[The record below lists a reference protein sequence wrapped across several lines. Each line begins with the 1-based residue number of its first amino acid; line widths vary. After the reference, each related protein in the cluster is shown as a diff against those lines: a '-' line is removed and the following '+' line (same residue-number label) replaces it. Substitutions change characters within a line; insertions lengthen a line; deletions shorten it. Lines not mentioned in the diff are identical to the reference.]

1 MSSITHS
8 PSLGNYLKARIIAY
22 WLVTAFIVFE
32 LIYGA
37 LWDFNLLNQGYVYEI
52 LNHLGY
58 PLYLATILAVSKVA
72 AAAVISIP
80 GFRLLKEWAYAGV
93 TVLFMGAF
101 ISHLSVGDGLDKSI
115 WSLLFGVLTLLSW
128 ALRPQNRKLIHN

>member
-1 MSSITHS
+1 MSSLTHS
-8 PSLGNYLKARIIAY
+8 PALGNYLKARVIAY

-37 LWDFNLLNQGYVYEI
+37 LWDFNVLNQGYVYEI
-52 LNHLGY
+52 LRHLGY

-72 AAAVISIP
+72 AAVVISIP

-101 ISHLSVGDGLDKSI
+101 ISHLAVGDGLDKSI
-115 WSLLFGVLTLLSW
+115 WSLLFGVLTLISW
-128 ALRPQNRKLIHN
+128 ALRPQNRRLI